1 MIRPGTS
8 RLSRKI
14 LVAVDGS
21 TISEMALREAITL
34 AKDQA
39 APLRLLH
46 VVGTLG
52 R

>member
-1 MIRPGTS
+1 MY
-8 RLSRKI
+8 RKM

-21 TISEMALREAITL
+21 SIWEMALREAITL

-52 R
+52 C